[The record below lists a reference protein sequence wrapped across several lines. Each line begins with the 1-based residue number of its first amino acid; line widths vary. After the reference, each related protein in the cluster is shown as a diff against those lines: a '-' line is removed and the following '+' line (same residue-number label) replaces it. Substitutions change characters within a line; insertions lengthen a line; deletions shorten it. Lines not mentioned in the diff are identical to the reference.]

1 MGEAGITIPEN
12 FDLKGVFSLVTQIL
26 GLTYE
31 FIRGQAVN
39 RLGEEK
45 VSPVRKR

>member
-1 MGEAGITIPEN
+1 MKQELPSCEN

-31 FIRGQAVN
+31 SIRGQAVN